1 MRPAHAE
8 GLRRPFVA
16 PVVVDQ
22 GELSDVTRFF
32 SGGQPKIKHFR
43 RRRFFHH
50 FSVLDIPG
58 LDVDVDIE
66 SV

>member
-1 MRPAHAE
+1 MRPAHTEAP
-8 GLRRPFVA
+8 RRPFVV

-32 SGGQPKIKHFR
+32 SGGHPKIKKYR
-43 RRRFFHH
+43 RRPLFHH

-58 LDVDVDIE
+58 LDVDVE
-66 SV
+66 NV